1 MTEPSG
7 KRVLALVF
15 IFVYREEVSPPFH
28 FFPFFY
34 FSRWPS
40 CLSSSLFT
48 PYHQRAVCKKSLPNG
63 PYGYMLPRGEA
74 GRLGI
79 AERWVFTGRAAKYG
93 FTVCALQLRSLASRH
108 FSFLVLFE
116 TLQKLRN
123 GTCTVSSNVTK
134 IVFEDFAC
142 WGFPCRWQNS
152 RIWTFCY
159 QANSSSLPLVS
170 FVPWKIQKIF
180 SNSLKIISV
189 KQHKTIGQKLEKTR
203 TF

>member
-1 MTEPSG
+1 MPLLQPIYPLPST
-7 KRVLALVF
+7 
-15 IFVYREEVSPPFH
+15 
-28 FFPFFY
+28 
-34 FSRWPS
+34 S
-40 CLSSSLFT
+40 CM
-48 PYHQRAVCKKSLPNG
+48 QKSLPNG

-123 GTCTVSSNVTK
+123 GTGTVSSNVTK

-159 QANSSSLPLVS
+159 QANFSSLPLVS